1 MLKNGST
8 KSEHII
14 FFFEQLHNKLW
25 DWFGDEYI
33 KSTIIVFDN
42 ASIHISNCTK
52 TYLKYKMLSVLT
64 LPPYTPEQ
72 NDVEQVFKRLKT
84 DLSRQDFSKKRLEYI
99 ITEAIM
105 LMK

>member
-1 MLKNGST
+1 
-8 KSEHII
+8 
-14 FFFEQLHNKLW
+14 
-25 DWFGDEYI
+25 
-33 KSTIIVFDN
+33 
-42 ASIHISNCTK
+42 
-52 TYLKYKMLSVLT
+52 MLSVLT

-99 ITEAIM
+99 ITETIM